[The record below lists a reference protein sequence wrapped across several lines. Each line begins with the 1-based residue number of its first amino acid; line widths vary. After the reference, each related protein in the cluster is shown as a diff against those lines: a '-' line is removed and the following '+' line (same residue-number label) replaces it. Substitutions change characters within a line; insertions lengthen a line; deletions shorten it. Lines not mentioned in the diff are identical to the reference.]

1 MNTFGHIFRV
11 HIFGE
16 SHGECVGITIDG
28 CPAGLSINEDD
39 LLPDLERRKGGKQK
53 GTTPRQE
60 ADYPFFKSGVFNGK
74 TTGFPITILF
84 ENNNTRSEDYQKQ
97 RSFPRP
103 GHADFTAH
111 AKFGGN
117 EDYRGGGHFSARLTT
132 GLVAAGAIAKK
143 ILDLTSFGRHR
154 LTEGDAGPSPK
165 ERGDKGDVTDFGY
178 VTNSYNQWEIL
189 KDFARENRKNHTE
202 AEDKVWHAVRNRKI
216 DGHKFRRQHPIA
228 GLIPDFVCLEK
239 KLIVEIDGG
248 YHNEEEQKKYDGA
261 RTEWLNEHEYR
272 LLRFTNEEVLSNI
285 SAVTQKIS
293 ETLSE
298 PETAFNKSTTGS
310 PLPWRGVRGEVKKSI
325 TIQAAVTQIAGETD
339 LEKGLQKAIDA
350 KDSVGGIV
358 ECKVNGLPVGLGEP
372 YFDSLES
379 SLAHIIFA
387 IPAVRGIE
395 FGTGFA
401 AASMFGSQHND
412 AIEDM
417 TGKTKTNHAGGV
429 VGGISNGN
437 ELVFRIAIKPTSS
450 TPKEQNSLNW
460 ETGQAGNFSIKGRH
474 DLCVALRAPVIVEAA
489 TAIALLDF
497 MMRAQR
503 VPRVLASS
511 DDK

>member
-28 CPAGLSINEDD
+28 CPAGLPLHEDD

-143 ILDLTSFGRHR
+143 IINT
-154 LTEGDAGPSPK
+154 
-165 ERGDKGDVTDFGY
+165 
-178 VTNSYNQWEIL
+178 
-189 KDFARENRKNHTE
+189 
-202 AEDKVWHAVRNRKI
+202 
-216 DGHKFRRQHPIA
+216 
-228 GLIPDFVCLEK
+228 
-239 KLIVEIDGG
+239 
-248 YHNEEEQKKYDGA
+248 
-261 RTEWLNEHEYR
+261 
-272 LLRFTNEEVLSNI
+272 
-285 SAVTQKIS
+285 
-293 ETLSE
+293 
-298 PETAFNKSTTGS
+298 
-310 PLPWRGVRGEVKKSI
+310 I
-325 TIQAAVTQIAGETD
+325 TIQAAVTQIAGEAD
-339 LEKGLQKAIDA
+339 LEKGLQKGIDA
-350 KDSVGGIV
+350 KDSVGGTV

-379 SLAHIIFA
+379 ALAHIIFA

-401 AASMFGSQHND
+401 AANMFGSQHND
-412 AIEDM
+412 AIEDI
-417 TGKTKTNHAGGV
+417 TGKTKTNHAGGI

-460 ETGQAGNFSIKGRH
+460 ETGQVENFSIKGRH

-489 TAIALLDF
+489 TAITILDF
-497 MMRAQR
+497 MMRAQL
-503 VPRVLASS
+503 VKRVL
-511 DDK
+511 